1 MQEWLG
7 TFKAQQFMK
16 MRFNI
21 LWVSL
26 LALATLSCER
36 DPSPEQADRFIKF
49 YGEYLMDEARDM
61 AALDDGG
68 FAICGVDSLPDLG
81 KRMVLVITD
90 EYGNLRSGFPKYYTE
105 GDLNSAANSI
115 VPIRG
120 GQGGFLLAGY
130 IEQPVEGAF
139 STQKDI
145 FLVKVSST
153 GAISNQES
161 FGTKDDEVIL
171 SAAPGIVSGYVLAG
185 YKVRDGRTD
194 ILVVG
199 VDQELNQWDLP
210 FNLTPLFSKRRA
222 NFILNAGDRYLCACV
237 AELPGDF
244 SGNTQT
250 TLLSFDDNLNPI
262 PEYLSSGS
270 SNEGGISVVGDGPNE
285 YLVLATRIISGRSD
299 IVVYKIETDEATPK
313 IISSDLLTTISE
325 SGVDLRAKGIVKTA
339 DGRYAIVG
347 TREAGGDQ
355 KIFLQFLGSD
365 YDPEDLIIYGAAGD
379 QSAADIVL
387 AEDDGIVLLGTNSVE
402 ESSMISLIKTNGS
415 GGL

>member
-7 TFKAQQFMK
+7 TFNVQQFMK

-21 LWVSL
+21 LWMAL
-26 LALATLSCER
+26 LAILALSCER

-49 YGEYLMDEARDM
+49 YGEYLMDEARDL

-90 EYGNLRSGFPKYYTE
+90 EYGNLQSGFPKYYTE
-105 GDLNSAANSI
+105 DDLNSAANCI

-130 IEQPVEGAF
+130 IEQPVDGTF

-153 GAISNQES
+153 GAISWQKS
-161 FGTKDDEVIL
+161 YGSDDDEVVL
-171 SAAPGIVSGYVLAG
+171 SAAPGIVSGYMLAG
-185 YKVRDGRTD
+185 YKVRDGKTD

-199 VDQELNQWDLP
+199 VEQEGDLWDLP
-210 FNLTPLFSKRRA
+210 FNLNPLFSKRKA
-222 NFILNAGDRYLCACV
+222 NFILNAGNRYLCACV
-237 AELPGDF
+237 AEAPGDF
-244 SGNTQT
+244 SGDTK
-250 TLLSFDDNLNPI
+250 TLLLTFDDGLNPI
-262 PEYLSSGS
+262 PEYMSSGS
-270 SNEGGISVVGDGPNE
+270 SNEGGVSVIGDGANE
-285 YLVLATRIISGRSD
+285 YLILGTRIISGNSE
-299 IVVYKIETDEATPK
+299 IVVFKVETDESTLPLN
-313 IISSDLLTTISE
+313 SVLLTTISE
-325 SGVDLRAKGIVKTA
+325 SGVDLRPKGIVKTA
-339 DGRYAIVG
+339 DERYAIVG
-347 TREAGGDQ
+347 TREAGGSQ
-355 KIFLQFLGSD
+355 QIFLQFLGSD

-387 AEDDGIVLLGTNSVE
+387 AEDDGLVFLGTNSVE
-402 ESSMISLIKTNGS
+402 ETSMISLIKTNGS